1 MYGDSL
7 HVDDHLSARVPLLE
21 VRDGGREIAERVAPV
36 DHGRHLARVNELAD
50 RLEIARILL
59 GEEELETLGDDFRN
73 VGRVED
79 AGERADD
86 AAVVRP
92 AASDQEVAALRGENP
107 AALRERPI
115 ADVVEDEVV
124 PLVALG
130 EIVLRVVDDAV

>member
-21 VRDGGREIAERVAPV
+21 VRDGGREVAERIAPV
-36 DHGRHLARVNELAD
+36 DHGRHLARVDQLAD
-50 RLEIARILL
+50 RLKIARIEL
-59 GEEELETLGDDFRN
+59 GEEELETLGDEFRHDH
-73 VGRVED
+73 RVDD

-92 AASDQEVAALRGENP
+92 AASDQEVAAIRGEDP

-115 ADVVEDEVV
+115 ADVVEDEAV
-124 PLVALG
+124 P
-130 EIVLRVVDDAV
+130 